1 MVPFMGND
9 IILNKIEIIERCLER
24 IKEVYDDNPNNLKNF
39 TLQDSMVLNL
49 QRGIEAAIDIAMN
62 IVSENKLGIPQS
74 SRDAFELL
82 QENGLISEELMHN
95 MNNMIGFR
103 NIAVHNYQ
111 KLDIEI
117 LQNIIEIHLSD
128 FNEFIEVI
136 IKI

>member
-1 MVPFMGND
+1 MGND
-9 IILNKIEIIERCLER
+9 IIINKIEIIERCLER
-24 IKEVYDDNPNNLKNF
+24 IKEVYDNNPNNLRDF
-39 TLQDSMVLNL
+39 TLQDSIILNL
-49 QRGIEAAIDIAMN
+49 QRGIEATIDIAMN

-82 QENGLISEELMHN
+82 QDNGIISEELMHK

-117 LQNIIEIHLSD
+117 LQNIIEFHLND
-128 FNEFIEVI
+128 FNELIEVI

>member
-1 MVPFMGND
+1 MGND

-24 IKEVYDDNPNNLKNF
+24 IEEVYDNNPNNLKNY